1 MDKKKLGYGLIGL
14 GNIGLLHLMTLK
26 NLPIWNILSEGEIS
40 LTGLYSTH
48 PEKNTD
54 KAKKIGFPQLVSTLD
69 ELLELPGLDII
80 DICTPNYL
88 HHEQVL
94 ASAAAGKHIYCEKP
108 LGLNKK
114 EALEMLKA
122 VEKNNLHHQIPF
134 VLRFLPAVAKT
145 RALLNAGAIGNVYYL
160 RTELLHSGYLD
171 PFRTF
176 AWRLEK
182 NSSGGGALADLG
194 SHLLDLLLFLFG
206 EIKTVQAQTKTIIK
220 SRKNPEGKFCS
231 VDVDDWAEM
240 SLQLENDLVASL
252 EVSRLAVGNEGLS
265 ISIYGDK
272 GALHIR
278 DNDPLSPSLYNPKG
292 QQVAIKE
299 VPSDS
304 YYKLLQACYPPS
316 KLSIGWLGDTHAAS
330 LAWFLNCIVKD
341 QKRTE
346 TPDFSSGLAVQEVLD
361 LAYQSSAEGGNLL
374 VLRK

>member
-1 MDKKKLGYGLIGL
+1 MEKKKIGYGLIGL
-14 GNIGLLHLMTLK
+14 GNIGLLHLMGLK
-26 NLPIWNILSEGEIS
+26 NLSIWNTFSEGEIS

-48 PEKNTD
+48 PKKNINQ
-54 KAKKIGFPQLVSTLD
+54 AKKIGFSRVVATLD
-69 ELLELPGLDII
+69 QLLELPDLDVV

-88 HHEQVL
+88 HHAQVL

-171 PFRTF
+171 PSRPF

-206 EIKTVQAQTKTIIK
+206 EIKTVQAQTRTIIK
-220 SRKNPEGKFCS
+220 SRKNPEGEFCS